1 MVRSIDVAV
10 RDVRW
15 SDSGELVAL
24 IGEASF
30 HVLRFSREA
39 VDAWL
44 AAGGEP
50 DDDGVQ
56 DAFELLNEVSERVRT
71 GAPLRAPSAVAGC
84 VSAAGRGVQS
94 HAHRRPCAALLPR
107 LQRVGCTLPIASAT
121 AHAVQRGRAS

>member
-1 MVRSIDVAV
+1 MHAATRARAAQVVRSIDVSV

-30 HVLRFSREA
+30 YVLRFSREA

-44 AAGGEP
+44 AGGGAP

-71 GAPLRAPSAVAGC
+71 GAP
-84 VSAAGRGVQS
+84 
-94 HAHRRPCAALLPR
+94 PCAAVP
-107 LQRVGCTLPIASAT
+107 S
-121 AHAVQRGRAS
+121 

>member
-1 MVRSIDVAV
+1 MVRSIDVTV

-24 IGEASF
+24 VGEASF
-30 HVLRFSREA
+30 YVLRFSREA

-44 AAGGEP
+44 AAGGEE

-71 GAPLRAPSAVAGC
+71 GARV
-84 VSAAGRGVQS
+84 RGQS
-94 HAHRRPCAALLPR
+94 HR
-107 LQRVGCTLPIASAT
+107 
-121 AHAVQRGRAS
+121 

>member
-1 MVRSIDVAV
+1 MHSGGGGQKGCGALQVVRSIDVTV

-24 IGEASF
+24 VGEASF
-30 HVLRFSREA
+30 YVLRFSREA

-44 AAGGEP
+44 AAGGEE

-71 GAPLRAPSAVAGC
+71 GARA
-84 VSAAGRGVQS
+84 RG
-94 HAHRRPCAALLPR
+94 
-107 LQRVGCTLPIASAT
+107 
-121 AHAVQRGRAS
+121 

>member
-1 MVRSIDVAV
+1 MLTLCKAFKVWHQHTQSSGDVNENRTKGSGHRSGSHCNTVTWVLARQVVRSIDVTV

-30 HVLRFSREA
+30 YVLRFSREA

-44 AAGGEP
+44 AGGGEP

-71 GAPLRAPSAVAGC
+71 GAPARC
-84 VSAAGRGVQS
+84 
-94 HAHRRPCAALLPR
+94 CAL
-107 LQRVGCTLPIASAT
+107 
-121 AHAVQRGRAS
+121 

>member
-1 MVRSIDVAV
+1 MHAATRARARQVVRSIDVTV

-30 HVLRFSREA
+30 YVLRFSREA

-44 AAGGEP
+44 AGGGEP

-71 GAPLRAPSAVAGC
+71 GAPARRCALC
-84 VSAAGRGVQS
+84 VRFQECVGAAGGGV
-94 HAHRRPCAALLPR
+94 HGRVRTGAPALLCRPHPEP
-107 LQRVGCTLPIASAT
+107 GKA
-121 AHAVQRGRAS
+121 